1 MNDAKFLRQLCLFLS
16 KKALRNTAVYSKSQA
31 YPLENR
37 LAAFIFTA
45 ATGGV
50 YREKHTEAA
59 EFLGVSYRHLLY
71 VLADFVKKGILTKNK
86 SGYLITDSQ
95 ALHDLADSVS
105 IYESSGL

>member
-16 KKALRNTAVYSKSQA
+16 KKALCNTVAYSKSQA

-71 VLADFVKKGILTKNK
+71 VLADFVKKGILKKNK
-86 SGYLITDSQ
+86 SGYLITDFKTLQ
-95 ALHDLADSVS
+95 ELADKVKLNGS
-105 IYESSGL
+105 